1 MGMSLASG
9 WLRTLLVAGMMLA
22 GTAAAGAGLQV
33 RDPSPAPPLVA
44 PDLAGK
50 QHDLA
55 DYRGKV
61 VLLNFWATWCP
72 PCRREMPSMERLR
85 VKMQGRPLEILA
97 LDSAEPLEDVKAFL
111 ALMKLD
117 FTILL
122 DPDGAIT
129 KRWKVFGLPTTF
141 LIDRQGRIRHV
152 LSGPA
157 EWDEGEALQAIEALL
172 VEQPAS

>member
-1 MGMSLASG
+1 MRKPIRPHFGFGWGLLA
-9 WLRTLLVAGMMLA
+9 LLFLAAPAG
-22 GTAAAGAGLQV
+22 AAGFQA
-33 RDPSPAPPLVA
+33 RDSLSPPTLAA
-44 PDLAGK
+44 RDLAGVERT
-50 QHDLA
+50 LA

-85 VKMQGRPLEILA
+85 VKMQGRPLEIIA
-97 LDSAEPLEDVKAFL
+97 LDSAEPIEDVKGFL
-111 ALMKLD
+111 ATMKLE

-141 LIDRQGRIRHV
+141 LLDRQWRIRHV
-152 LSGPA
+152 LSGAA
-157 EWDEGEALQAIEALL
+157 EWDEGDALQAIEALL
-172 VEQPAS
+172 AEPADS

>member
-1 MGMSLASG
+1 MGMSLDRG
-9 WLRTLLVAGMMLA
+9 WSRRLALAVMLLLGSSAGA
-22 GTAAAGAGLQV
+22 AGLQA
-33 RDPSPAPPLVA
+33 RDPAPAPPLVA
-44 PDLAGK
+44 RDLGGK
-50 QHDLA
+50 ERALA

-85 VKMQGRPLEILA
+85 VKMQGRPLEIIA
-97 LDSAEPLEDVKAFL
+97 LDSAEPIEDVKGFL
-111 ALMKLD
+111 ATMKLE

-141 LIDRQGRIRHV
+141 LLDRQGRIRYV
-152 LSGPA
+152 LSGAA
-157 EWDEGEALQAIEALL
+157 EWDEGDALQAIEALL
-172 VEQPAS
+172 AEPAGS